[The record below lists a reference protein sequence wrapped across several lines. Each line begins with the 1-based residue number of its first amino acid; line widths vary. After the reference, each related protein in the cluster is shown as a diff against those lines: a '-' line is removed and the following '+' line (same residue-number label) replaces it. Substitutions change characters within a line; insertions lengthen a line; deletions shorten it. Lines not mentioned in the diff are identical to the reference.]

1 MFNYTNQQMKNNIV
15 YLSGLNGLRSI
26 AALSVV
32 ISHIAGSINGFN
44 VKIYLF
50 GINKNGLPNGWNLGS
65 NGVTIFFVLSGFL
78 ITYLLLLERKKAPIS
93 IRKFYIRRVLR
104 IWPVY
109 YMYFFV
115 CILIILSLGENIGLD
130 AFFYYLFFAANIPFV
145 FEFTLPFLAHFWS
158 IGVEEQFYLFWPW
171 LIKKT
176 KQNSFTIILST
187 VIVINVIRYFLW
199 WKYPFSD
206 SAIFSIVNRFD
217 CMMVG
222 GLGAILFYEK
232 NTFFL
237 KLFDNKITQ
246 LLAWIIMILMAF
258 NIKFINSI
266 VDTTIV
272 TAISLILIVGQINV
286 KNRLINLELP
296 FFNFIGKISYGIYV
310 YHMLIIFIFSNLFK
324 YIDLQENYKLF
335 LVYGSVI
342 SASIILA
349 YISYEYF
356 EKYFIKLKNNFAVV
370 KSSASRPNK

>member
-1 MFNYTNQQMKNNIV
+1 MKNNIV